1 MSPDDLRS
9 NAAAM
14 GPVLLNA
21 DNFVPMSRTPWGGSY
36 IGPHYKAALVPGASQ
51 RKIGESWEFS
61 LDPAFPSKVLQG
73 PGAKSTAEDLQSWI
87 DAHREAVFSPGGVAR
102 GRTQC
107 DILIKLL
114 DAAEPL
120 SLQVHP
126 ADDDPDLA
134 PGECGKPE
142 SWLVLHAAPG
152 AGLYLGFSRA
162 MSKGE
167 LRQLL
172 VSGDKAKDIL
182 QFVPVKPGDYFELE
196 PGVPHAIG
204 AGVTLLEPQRTLPGL
219 SGKTFRLWDWGR
231 TYDGKPRELHLD
243 QGLKLIDP
251 MRQVGLEYVA
261 TIRRSPEKE
270 VRGHTEIW
278 RYPANPYYR
287 TTLVRCQKGE
297 SLRIAIQDG
306 YGALL
311 VLKGAFSTKDG
322 ALMVGQPA
330 LLPHAALPCSL
341 RAEADAELVVVTPS
355 YVSPDF

>member
-1 MSPDDLRS
+1 MTPADTLGGS
-9 NAAAM
+9 AVT
-14 GPVLLNA
+14 GPVLLSP
-21 DNFVPMSRTPWGGSY
+21 DNFVPMSRTPWGGGY
-36 IGPHYKAALVPGASQ
+36 IGPHYKAGLVPGASQ
-51 RKIGESWEFS
+51 QKIGESWEFS
-61 LDPAFPSKVLQG
+61 LDPAFPSKVLSHTDARSQG
-73 PGAKSTAEDLQSWI
+73 VDLKTWI
-87 DAHREAVFSPGGVAR
+87 DAHREAVFSPEGVAQ

-126 ADDDPDLA
+126 SDDDPDLA

-162 MSKGE
+162 MSKDE
-167 LRQLL
+167 LRRLL
-172 VSGDKAKDIL
+172 LAGDKARDIL

-231 TYDGKPRELHLD
+231 LYDGKPRDLHLD

-251 MRQVGLEYVA
+251 MRQVGPEYVA
-261 TIRRSPEKE
+261 TIRRTPVKE

-287 TTLVRCQKGE
+287 TTLVRCKKGE
-297 SLRIAIQDG
+297 NLRVVMKNG
-306 YGALL
+306 YGAML
-311 VLKGAFSTKDG
+311 VLKGSLKCQGETLA
-322 ALMVGQPA
+322 VGQPA

-341 RAEADAELVVVTPS
+341 RAQEDAELVVVTPS

>member
-1 MSPDDLRS
+1 MTPAQTRPH
-9 NAAAM
+9 APAM

-36 IGPHYKAALVPGASQ
+36 IGPHFKAALVPGASE

-61 LDPAFPSKVLQG
+61 LDPAFPSKVLGARGQG
-73 PGAKSTAEDLQSWI
+73 GKGEDLQAWI
-87 DAHREAVFSPGGVAR
+87 DANREAVFSPEAVAL
-102 GRTQC
+102 GRSQC

-162 MSKGE
+162 MSREE
-167 LRQLL
+167 LRKLL
-172 VSGDKAKDIL
+172 LAGDKAKDIL

-261 TIRRSPEKE
+261 TIKRYPDKE
-270 VRGHTEIW
+270 VRGQTEIW
-278 RYPANPYYR
+278 RYPPNPYYR
-287 TTLVRCQKGE
+287 TTLLRCKKGE
-297 SLRIAIQDG
+297 SLQISIPGG
-306 YGALL
+306 YGAML
-311 VLKGAFSTKDG
+311 VLKGSLRTDRE
-322 ALMVGQPA
+322 ALLVGQPA

-341 RAEADAELVVVTPS
+341 RAEEDAELVVVTPS

>member
-1 MSPDDLRS
+1 MTSHDPLTS
-9 NAAAM
+9 K
-14 GPVLLNA
+14 PVLLNP

-36 IGPHYKAALVPGASQ
+36 IGPHYKAALVPGAEG

-61 LDPAFPSKVLQG
+61 LDPAYPSKVM
-73 PGAKSTAEDLQSWI
+73 GASSGSQDLEALMA
-87 DAHREAVFSPGGVAR
+87 AHKEAIFSPMGVAR

-126 ADDDPDLA
+126 ADHDPDLA

-152 AGLYLGFSRA
+152 AGIYLGFSRA
-162 MSKGE
+162 ISKDE
-167 LRQLL
+167 LRKKLISGSEARDLL
-172 VSGDKAKDIL
+172 HFI
-182 QFVPVKPGDYFELE
+182 PVKPGDYFELE

-219 SGKTFRLWDWGR
+219 TGKTFRLWDWGR
-231 TYDGKPRELHLD
+231 LYDGKPRELHLD

-251 MRQVGLEYVA
+251 MRQVGDAFVA
-261 TIRRSPEKE
+261 TIRKFPEKQMLGSTE
-270 VRGHTEIW
+270 VL

-287 TTLVRCQKGE
+287 TTLLRCPKGAALNLNIE
-297 SLRIAIQDG
+297 NSF
-306 YGALL
+306 GALL
-311 VLKGAFSTKDG
+311 ILKGAFATKD
-322 ALMVGQPA
+322 ATLVAGQPA
-330 LLPHAALPCSL
+330 LLPHAALPCTL
-341 RAEADAELVVVTPS
+341 RAQADSELVVVTPS
-355 YVSPDF
+355 YVSPSF